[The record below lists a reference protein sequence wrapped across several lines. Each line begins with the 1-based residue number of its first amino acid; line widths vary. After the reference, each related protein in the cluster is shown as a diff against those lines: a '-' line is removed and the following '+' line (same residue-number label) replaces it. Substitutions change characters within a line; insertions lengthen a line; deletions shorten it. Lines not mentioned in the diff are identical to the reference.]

1 MQSKPSHSI
10 CLHRFPRYPLLPK
23 TIRTYIKEFNTNTS
37 GIIKCP
43 ASVIEFNRF
52 IYASFLMKPIGT
64 YAPVKII
71 VLSKFSSIKLN
82 IDAAY
87 VIVDTPNKIINPK
100 YSS

>member
-1 MQSKPSHSI
+1 
-10 CLHRFPRYPLLPK
+10 
-23 TIRTYIKEFNTNTS
+23 
-37 GIIKCP
+37 
-43 ASVIEFNRF
+43 
-52 IYASFLMKPIGT
+52 MKPIGT